1 MPAIVKLG
9 IDKKKV
15 DAGLKQIEKDAKRTG
30 KRVNDELSKATSP
43 GKVAKGGLDNAK
55 AGLEVAGLS
64 GDKFGKIGAFA
75 GALGPMALAGAA
87 IGAVWQA
94 ATVAI
99 EKYKKRLAEATEQ
112 AKKHL
117 DLVRK
122 NGEHV
127 QKWTAE
133 SGSGL
138 ETLLGLSKKYSLSHV
153 EMNEAA
159 DVLEKLKDR
168 YGELDIRID
177 KTTRQVYISGRA
189 MRRIAE
195 SNRDMLVRAKKDEYE
210 ALQKQYEALE
220 NQAKQRFTSSED
232 AEKFR
237 KEAADL
243 IPKINAA
250 RVAMAQVA
258 QENDPEKFISR
269 YWRQYRAERNDK
281 DEAEAKVEA
290 EKKAREEQERQL
302 QLAKERAELEKKA
315 ADFRKTHND
324 QIQDMRDRIAILQGR
339 GQDVARERALR
350 DAREKKGADLT
361 EEESAKVSSLS
372 DLMYRLENLPSQN
385 IPQMQINDLTA
396 RGGFASAGTSAAD
409 RVSQAISDNSAKA
422 NILLNKIEQR
432 LEKMGFVQ

>member
-15 DAGLKQIEKDAKRTG
+15 DAGLKQVEKDAKRTG

-43 GKVAKGGLDNAK
+43 GKEAKGGLDNAK

-94 ATVAI
+94 ATVAV
-99 EKYKKRLAEATEQ
+99 EKYKKGLAEATEQ

-195 SNRDMLVRAKKDEYE
+195 SNRDMIVRAKKNEYE

-243 IPKINAA
+243 IPEINAA
-250 RVAMAQVA
+250 RAAMAQAA

-350 DAREKKGADLT
+350 DARERKGADLT

-396 RGGFASAGTSAAD
+396 RGGFASAGMSAED
-409 RVSQAISDNSAKA
+409 RQLRAIIDHNKKQSD
-422 NILLNKIEQR
+422 LLAEIKD
-432 LEKMGFVQ
+432 KMDKLGMVL

>member
-15 DAGLKQIEKDAKRTG
+15 DAGLKQVEKDAKRTG

-87 IGAVWQA
+87 IGAVWQV

-112 AKKHL
+112 EKKHL

-177 KTTRQVYISGRA
+177 KTTRQVYISGSA

-195 SNRDMLVRAKKDEYE
+195 SNRDMIVRAKKDEYE
-210 ALQKQYEALE
+210 ALQKQYKALE
-220 NQAKQRFTSSED
+220 NQAKQFFTSSED

-250 RVAMAQVA
+250 RVAMAQAA

-350 DAREKKGADLT
+350 DAREQKGADLT

-372 DLMYRLENLPSQN
+372 DLMYRLDNLPSQN

-409 RVSQAISDNSAKA
+409 RVSQAIADNSAKA
-422 NILLNKIEQR
+422 NTLLNKIEQR